1 MEQTA
6 KSVMDFAI
14 QAEIDGEAFYSA
26 AATKTDHKGM
36 KAYLSDLAKE
46 EKKHAET
53 FQKLKDKVQK
63 KGVGD
68 VFVNPQVDDYLD
80 AVLRSGLFEM
90 ARQAVPNS
98 EGPKTIDDV
107 YRIALR
113 AERSSILL
121 YEAMLEGTKDRG
133 LKRMLKK
140 ILREEKSHLTKIV
153 YLRANQDGL
162 FAVERFG
169 CMC

>member
-1 MEQTA
+1 MTQTA
-6 KSVMDFAI
+6 RSVMDFAI
-14 QAEIDGEAFYSA
+14 QAEIDGEAFYA
-26 AATKTDHKGM
+26 AAAAKTDQKGM
-36 KAYLSDLAKE
+36 KAYLTDLAKE

-53 FQKLKDKVQK
+53 FKSLKEKVQK
-63 KGVGD
+63 KGIEE
-68 VFVNPQVDDYLD
+68 VFTNPQVDDYLD

-90 ARQAVPNS
+90 AKQAVP
-98 EGPKTIDDV
+98 EGEAPKTIDEV

-121 YEAMLEGTKDRG
+121 YEAMLDGTKDRG
-133 LKRMLKK
+133 LKRILKK
-140 ILREEKSHLTKIV
+140 IIKEEKSHLTKIV

>member
-1 MEQTA
+1 MTRTA
-6 KSVMDFAI
+6 NSVMDFAI

-26 AATKTDHKGM
+26 AAAHTENKGM
-36 KAYLSDLAKE
+36 QAYLVDLAKE

-53 FQKLKDKVQK
+53 FRALKEKVQK
-63 KGVGD
+63 KGVGE

-90 ARQAVPNS
+90 ARQAVPKG
-98 EGPKTIDDV
+98 ETPKTIDEV

-121 YEAMLEGTKDRG
+121 YEAMLEGTKDRA
-133 LKRMLKK
+133 LKQILKK
-140 ILREEKSHLTKIV
+140 IIREEKSHLTKIV

>member
-1 MEQTA
+1 MERTA
-6 KSVMDFAI
+6 NSVMDFAI
-14 QAEIDGEAFYSA
+14 QAEIDGEAFYA
-26 AATKTDHKGM
+26 AAAAKSDHKGM
-36 KAYLSDLAKE
+36 KTYLSDLARE

-53 FQKLKDKVQK
+53 FRALKEKVQK
-63 KGVGD
+63 KGVGE
-68 VFVNPQVDDYLD
+68 VFINPAVDDYLD

-90 ARQAVPNS
+90 ARQAIPGG
-98 EGPKTIDDV
+98 EPPQTIDDV

-133 LKRMLKK
+133 LKRILKK

>member
-1 MEQTA
+1 M
-6 KSVMDFAI
+6 
-14 QAEIDGEAFYSA
+14 GE
-26 AATKTDHKGM
+26 
-36 KAYLSDLAKE
+36 
-46 EKKHAET
+46 
-53 FQKLKDKVQK
+53 
-63 KGVGD
+63 

-90 ARQAVPNS
+90 ARQASPSS

-107 YRIALR
+107 YQ
-113 AERSSILL
+113 
-121 YEAMLEGTKDRG
+121 
-133 LKRMLKK
+133 
-140 ILREEKSHLTKIV
+140 IV

>member
-1 MEQTA
+1 MAQTA
-6 KSVMDFAI
+6 NSVMDFAI
-14 QAEIDGEAFYSA
+14 QAEIDGEAFYTA
-26 AATKTDHKGM
+26 AAEKTNEKGI
-36 KAYLSDLAKE
+36 KAYLTELAKE

-53 FQKLKDKVQK
+53 FQALKERVQK

-68 VFVNPQVDDYLD
+68 VFVNPRVDDYLD

-90 ARQAVPNS
+90 AKQAVP
-98 EGPKTIDDV
+98 EYEAPKTIDDV

-121 YEAMLEGTKDRG
+121 YEAILEGTKDRG
-133 LKRMLKK
+133 LKRILKK
-140 ILREEKSHLTKIV
+140 VLREEKSHLTKIV

>member
-1 MEQTA
+1 MAQTA
-6 KSVMDFAI
+6 NSVMDFAI
-14 QAEIDGEAFYSA
+14 KAEIDGEAFYSA
-26 AATKTDHKGM
+26 AAEKTDQKGM
-36 KAYLSDLAKE
+36 KAYLTDLAKE

-53 FQKLKDKVQK
+53 FRALKERVQK
-63 KGVGD
+63 KGVGEA
-68 VFVNPQVDDYLD
+68 FVNPQVDDYLD

-90 ARQAVPNS
+90 ARQAVP
-98 EGPKTIDDV
+98 EGEAPKTIDDV

-121 YEAMLEGTKDRG
+121 YEAILEGTKDKG
-133 LKRMLKK
+133 LKRILKK
-140 ILREEKSHLTKIV
+140 IIREEKSHLTQIV

>member
-1 MEQTA
+1 MEQRAT
-6 KSVMDFAI
+6 SVMDFAI

-26 AATKTDHKGM
+26 AASKTDNKGM

-63 KGVGD
+63 KGVGE

-90 ARQAVPNS
+90 ARQAVPNP

-107 YRIALR
+107 YR
-113 AERSSILL
+113 
-121 YEAMLEGTKDRG
+121 
-133 LKRMLKK
+133 
-140 ILREEKSHLTKIV
+140 KSCTSGRTRTDYSQWNGSGVCAKV
-153 YLRANQDGL
+153 APGPETSA
-162 FAVERFG
+162 AV
-169 CMC
+169 CKCQYCLDPP